1 MDRGKMPSAGRGAKS
16 KAPQH
21 PQDIFALG
29 SKSTVVVSR
38 DPEKRNIHKP
48 STSGVERKR
57 EPSGFGSQPPS
68 KRARIGSPAEAVG
81 GTSLEVDPVD
91 LVPNVLQALDTHNSD
106 KLLGLLTG
114 SIRLLKSQRSK
125 PDPILCMGL
134 LYLTKIRPNMFAH
147 ETVTQSL
154 CTLLKRE
161 QGAAFKNKG
170 NPLVYILACN
180 MLYAGHRESNNWPD
194 IFIKVY
200 IEDALNERCWVE
212 CSWCKCFVEN
222 VVTAFST
229 KQPPSHLI
237 PTDNTLGT
245 MSPSGSGSPLMGS
258 TEEDPDNMELEYSVY
273 PSPIITNLPQIR
285 MISASRLEAWL
296 HSGKLWRCA
305 QELLAYVCCN
315 CDACGPTAARDHEV
329 LAQLARMRLKTKPL
343 QAAYQ
348 ACLSVVTHTIYN
360 ELSNVR
366 SPNNMAVLAALIQAQ
381 PQQVPAAMADT
392 YQELVLRPE
401 DYLRPLG
408 ALTREVVRAARADAA
423 ALLPLAR
430 ALAQPPPHE
439 PPNEVRERAFSSLAD
454 LFCCCCLVTAS
465 HSKHLPEYRQQICVI
480 QASALGWL
488 LDTAMPL
495 YRPSRHDYQLA
506 LNKLMFVEP
515 AETYSKVDNWPPES
529 ERAATYRLCCEAPLP
544 QNTLL
549 RVIFIG
555 LSKVSQFL
563 NLFEP
568 CDVSQDI
575 PVSPAEVFELVEHK
589 PSIEWSSSS
598 TAEAERAESE
608 RAAILQLESHLA
620 AASNAKLPVNEH
632 NSRLLSQLTTLE
644 PLGPARKPPQAII
657 ETLQAMSSQM
667 RLGKLLCR
675 QPALLLDLVE
685 RHGTRRAMPWLHQL
699 LRHDQLELSVLPVQC
714 LCEFLSAGGAG
725 GAGGEV
731 GKAGEL
737 CAHLRRTVA
746 DSEEGARAVL
756 HYYMARLAHT
766 HAPTRASANRVKI
779 EISVQPPYLSSP
791 GPEPDDTNQEMYSWL
806 MSVWVGSE
814 APVAYTAAG
823 AEACLLPD
831 WLRLHMVR
839 SARPPLLEAGMRA
852 LPAPKLALFIQ
863 TFGMPVPAMSALL
876 SALDACPMGA
886 LSRLGVERAYMA
898 QLLSVQRARGATG
911 GHAFAAT
918 LRLTPLAYPPDDMLF
933 VKEELPM
940 EAEDE
945 WGNCVVPTPL
955 QPDLCKLLAGPVVAV
970 LRAMMHSGALAPDL
984 DLHLPQHA
992 NKEQLIAALEAAT
1005 PSTLEALGN
1014 RIISSQ
1020 DPRVIVDVITH
1031 ILEKN
1036 QDGHYE
1042 SKLGEMVRLVAAEA
1056 RQTEAERGGD
1066 AARRRADAR
1075 LALLLRAAPAPPL
1088 LLALAAAARDQH
1100 PLLLLLLY
1108 MKVPLTLTAS
1118 HIPGGEPPL
1127 GSPEDSATAAAVGR
1141 AQPTAVAAGDEPR
1154 AAQRGRQL
1162 HQRHRQESNNLFVCR
1177 LWRMEAEVRGM
1188 WARVGGAGSRALGLA
1203 AALLRGAGPH
1213 LRHHSHI
1220 LAALEVL
1227 PEQELFAASNA
1238 ADVHSILS
1246 ASWRWRARSPPPA
1259 RCCTAWPPCYAGTSP
1274 AGPRP
1279 PPRCCTSI
1287 GTPSRQYTPLPNASY
1302 YTNIRY
1308 CASHVNLLDTIELQS
1323 PSRNNEFVTII
1334 FNTPALASLQAADVS
1349 APASAAPPPLAL
1361 QALQRRYDTP
1371 DNLHWLLQEIEA
1383 WGSRRGGAWGGAGWA
1398 AQVLRCAAP
1407 HAAAAH
1413 APLRNTALALL
1424 AKLLPA
1430 VTDTTPGLQAVL
1442 ECLDSHQP
1450 EVTQSLLDKLPEL
1463 LVGMQEHAAK
1473 ILMRVFELG
1482 LKSRHPV
1489 EPCIAKC
1496 VTTINLHRGC

>member
-245 MSPSGSGSPLMGS
+245 MSPSGAGSPLMGN
-258 TEEDPDNMELEYSVY
+258 TEEDPDNMELEYSVFPRY
-273 PSPIITNLPQIR
+273 SSSYEAVETLVLEAIKEQIQRRSAAPDAIGKGFLKLLSATCGFPEIR

-348 ACLSVVTHTIYN
+348 ACLREMVSDSPPLLRSVVTHTIYN

-401 DYLRPLG
+401 DYLRPLR
-408 ALTREVVRAARADAA
+408 ALTREVVRAARADAQ

-439 PPNEVRERAFSSLAD
+439 PPQEVRERAFSSLAD

-495 YRPSRHDYQLA
+495 YRPTRHDYQLA
-506 LNKLMFVEP
+506 LNKVMFVEP

-555 LSKVSQFL
+555 LSK
-563 NLFEP
+563 
-568 CDVSQDI
+568 DI
-575 PVSPAEVFELVEHK
+575 PVSPAEVFELVEQLVRRACALPAEENPLQVDKLEIADYIFQLCQFNPPDNITLPAGYTPPALAITSLYWRGWILLTMLAAHNPQQFAERAAAMYPTLRALIEMCITNK
-589 PSIEWSSSS
+589 PSIEWSTST
-598 TAEAERAESE
+598 TAEAERAEAE
-608 RAAILQLESHLA
+608 RAAILQLETHLA
-620 AASNAKLPVNEH
+620 AASNSKMPVNEH

-725 GAGGEV
+725 GEV

-737 CAHLRRTVA
+737 CGHLRRTVA
-746 DSEEGARAVL
+746 DSEAGARAVL
-756 HYYMARLAHT
+756 HYYMTRLAHT
-766 HAPTRASANRVKI
+766 HAPTRASANRGLKLVL
-779 EISVQPPYLSSP
+779 QSSDDTSETDYNADV
-791 GPEPDDTNQEMYSWL
+791 GPESWL
-806 MSVWVGSE
+806 ELVW
-814 APVAYTAAG
+814 
-823 AEACLLPD
+823 
-831 WLRLHMVR
+831 
-839 SARPPLLEAGMRA
+839 A
-852 LPAPKLALFIQ
+852 LPHWEA
-863 TFGMPVPAMSALL
+863 V
-876 SALDACPMGA
+876 
-886 LSRLGVERAYMA
+886 R
-898 QLLSVQRARGATG
+898 
-911 GHAFAAT
+911 
-918 LRLTPLAYPPDDMLF
+918 DD
-933 VKEELPM
+933 V
-940 EAEDE
+940 
-945 WGNCVVPTPL
+945 
-955 QPDLCKLLAGPVVAV
+955 V
-970 LRAMMHSGALAPDL
+970 LRVRTACAV
-984 DLHLPQHA
+984 
-992 NKEQLIAALEAAT
+992 ECV
-1005 PSTLEALGN
+1005 
-1014 RIISSQ
+1014 
-1020 DPRVIVDVITH
+1020 PRH
-1031 ILEKN
+1031 
-1036 QDGHYE
+1036 
-1042 SKLGEMVRLVAAEA
+1042 
-1056 RQTEAERGGD
+1056 
-1066 AARRRADAR
+1066 
-1075 LALLLRAAPAPPL
+1075 
-1088 LLALAAAARDQH
+1088 LAAYIAFLQH
-1100 PLLLLLLY
+1100 Y
-1108 MKVPLTLTAS
+1108 
-1118 HIPGGEPPL
+1118 
-1127 GSPEDSATAAAVGR
+1127 
-1141 AQPTAVAAGDEPR
+1141 VA
-1154 AAQRGRQL
+1154 
-1162 HQRHRQESNNLFVCR
+1162 C
-1177 LWRMEAEVRGM
+1177 
-1188 WARVGGAGSRALGLA
+1188 
-1203 AALLRGAGPH
+1203 
-1213 LRHHSHI
+1213 
-1220 LAALEVL
+1220 
-1227 PEQELFAASNA
+1227 
-1238 ADVHSILS
+1238 
-1246 ASWRWRARSPPPA
+1246 
-1259 RCCTAWPPCYAGTSP
+1259 
-1274 AGPRP
+1274 
-1279 PPRCCTSI
+1279 
-1287 GTPSRQYTPLPNASY
+1287 
-1302 YTNIRY
+1302 
-1308 CASHVNLLDTIELQS
+1308 
-1323 PSRNNEFVTII
+1323 
-1334 FNTPALASLQAADVS
+1334 TPALDHTDLVLQ
-1349 APASAAPPPLAL
+1349 L
-1361 QALQRRYDTP
+1361 
-1371 DNLHWLLQEIEA
+1371 
-1383 WGSRRGGAWGGAGWA
+1383 
-1398 AQVLRCAAP
+1398 
-1407 HAAAAH
+1407 
-1413 APLRNTALALL
+1413 
-1424 AKLLPA
+1424 
-1430 VTDTTPGLQAVL
+1430 
-1442 ECLDSHQP
+1442 
-1450 EVTQSLLDKLPEL
+1450 
-1463 LVGMQEHAAK
+1463 
-1473 ILMRVFELG
+1473 
-1482 LKSRHPV
+1482 
-1489 EPCIAKC
+1489 
-1496 VTTINLHRGC
+1496 

>member
-81 GTSLEVDPVD
+81 
-91 LVPNVLQALDTHNSD
+91 
-106 KLLGLLTG
+106 GLLTG

-237 PTDNTLGT
+237 PTDNTLV
-245 MSPSGSGSPLMGS
+245 MFLHSCYRYS
-258 TEEDPDNMELEYSVY
+258 TSYEAVETLVLEAIKEQIQRRSAAPDAIGKGFLKLLSATCGFPE
-273 PSPIITNLPQIR
+273 IR

-348 ACLSVVTHTIYN
+348 ACLREMVSDSPPLLRSVVTHTIYN

-366 SPNNMAVLAALIQAQ
+366 SPNNMA
-381 PQQVPAAMADT
+381 
-392 YQELVLRPE
+392 ELVLRPE
-401 DYLRPLG
+401 DYLRPLR
-408 ALTREVVRAARADAA
+408 ALTREVVRAARADAQ

-439 PPNEVRERAFSSLAD
+439 PPQEV
-454 LFCCCCLVTAS
+454 
-465 HSKHLPEYRQQICVI
+465 
-480 QASALGWL
+480 
-488 LDTAMPL
+488 
-495 YRPSRHDYQLA
+495 
-506 LNKLMFVEP
+506 MFVEP

-555 LSKVSQFL
+555 LSK
-563 NLFEP
+563 
-568 CDVSQDI
+568 DI
-575 PVSPAEVFELVEHK
+575 PVSPAEVFELVEQLVRRACALPAEENPLQVDKLEIADYIFQLCQFNPPDNITLPAGYTPPALAITSLYWRGWILLTMLAAHNPQQFAERAAAMYPTLRALIEMCITNK
-589 PSIEWSSSS
+589 PSIEWSTST
-598 TAEAERAESE
+598 TAEAERAEAE
-608 RAAILQLESHLA
+608 RAAILQLETHLA
-620 AASNAKLPVNEH
+620 AASNSKMPVNEH

-725 GAGGEV
+725 GEV

-737 CAHLRRTVA
+737 CGHLRRTVA
-746 DSEEGARAVL
+746 DSEAGARAVL
-756 HYYMARLAHT
+756 HYYMTRLAHT
-766 HAPTRASANRVKI
+766 HAPTRASANRGLKLVLQSSDDTSETDYNADVGPDEWLELVWALPHWEAVRDDVVLRVRTACAVECVPRHLAAYIAFLQHYVACTPALDHTDLDLGQVIMERAQVMGNVLGTGERTEHDVHDAHDTNVHELQRAQHRALYSLTKI
-779 EISVQPPYLSSP
+779 LYDYLQKLRSGAACEASAGSAWSFNERVSVQWPSGRTARTHLMLSNAIVSP
-791 GPEPDDTNQEMYSWL
+791 SSSVAAQHARLARARRGRSTSASCEASAGSAWSFNERVSVQWPSGRTARTHLMLSNAIVSPSSSVAAQHARLARARRGRSTSACPCSGRADVLRACIWCWRTRTSNCCVLDPLCVNDTNQEMYSWL

-814 APVAYTAAG
+814 APAAYTASG

-863 TFGMPVPAMSALL
+863 TFGMPVQAMSALL
-876 SALDACPMGA
+876 SALDACPAGA
-886 LSRLGVERAYMA
+886 LSRLGVERGYMS
-898 QLLSVQRARGATG
+898 QLLGVQRARGATG

-918 LRLTPLAYPPDDMLF
+918 LRLTPLTYPPDDKLF

-940 EAEDE
+940 EPEDE
-945 WGNCVVPTPL
+945 WGSCVVPAPL
-955 QPDLCKLLAGPVVAV
+955 HPDQVSPLLNTLVSADVWRGGGSASRGVLAWLRALAGRAAGAAALVADTLLMQCKMLAGPVVDV
-970 LRAMMHSGALAPDL
+970 LRT
-984 DLHLPQHA
+984 
-992 NKEQLIAALEAAT
+992 LEAAS

-1020 DPRVIVDVITH
+1020 DTRVIVDVITH
-1031 ILEKN
+1031 ILEKS

-1042 SKLGEMVRLVAAEA
+1042 SKIKHEDGSAGPAHVFS
-1056 RQTEAERGGD
+1056 RGG
-1066 AARRRADAR
+1066 
-1075 LALLLRAAPAPPL
+1075 LGCGLLLDWMSELQRE
-1088 LLALAAAARDQH
+1088 ALGPSD
-1100 PLLLLLLY
+1100 
-1108 MKVPLTLTAS
+1108 
-1118 HIPGGEPPL
+1118 
-1127 GSPEDSATAAAVGR
+1127 
-1141 AQPTAVAAGDEPR
+1141 
-1154 AAQRGRQL
+1154 
-1162 HQRHRQESNNLFVCR
+1162 QRHRQVDAANVP
-1177 LWRMEAEVRGM
+1177 
-1188 WARVGGAGSRALGLA
+1188 VGLRPLA
-1203 AALLRGAGPH
+1203 ATAG
-1213 LRHHSHI
+1213 
-1220 LAALEVL
+1220 
-1227 PEQELFAASNA
+1227 
-1238 ADVHSILS
+1238 D
-1246 ASWRWRARSPPPA
+1246 
-1259 RCCTAWPPCYAGTSP
+1259 P
-1274 AGPRP
+1274 AGP
-1279 PPRCCTSI
+1279 
-1287 GTPSRQYTPLPNASY
+1287 PSVLE
-1302 YTNIRY
+1302 
-1308 CASHVNLLDTIELQS
+1308 D
-1323 PSRNNEFVTII
+1323 
-1334 FNTPALASLQAADVS
+1334 PALL
-1349 APASAAPPPLAL
+1349 P
-1361 QALQRRYDTP
+1361 
-1371 DNLHWLLQEIEA
+1371 H
-1383 WGSRRGGAWGGAGWA
+1383 
-1398 AQVLRCAAP
+1398 
-1407 HAAAAH
+1407 HAAA
-1413 APLRNTALALL
+1413 R
-1424 AKLLPA
+1424 
-1430 VTDTTPGLQAVL
+1430 
-1442 ECLDSHQP
+1442 
-1450 EVTQSLLDKLPEL
+1450 
-1463 LVGMQEHAAK
+1463 
-1473 ILMRVFELG
+1473 
-1482 LKSRHPV
+1482 
-1489 EPCIAKC
+1489 
-1496 VTTINLHRGC
+1496 